1 MSDEIQAPSETDL
14 VEILAAPTPQSVE
27 AWRDEEP
34 GRKIYGTSAFDSV
47 VPSDA
52 FDGAPLPTEKRQ
64 AAVENLRGMLADT
77 GLSPNDAKDLLA
89 RASVV
94 RHEGRSTEEQ
104 LREARKVLTRQF
116 PGDAK
121 NPSQGAELVL
131 TDAAR
136 MLGRDP
142 RLAKFIQAQGLGNDP
157 ETLTMLSRAARS
169 LRTRGR
175 L

>member
-1 MSDEIQAPSETDL
+1 
-14 VEILAAPTPQSVE
+14 
-27 AWRDEEP
+27 
-34 GRKIYGTSAFDSV
+34 
-47 VPSDA
+47 
-52 FDGAPLPTEKRQ
+52 
-64 AAVENLRGMLADT
+64 MLADT

-121 NPSQGAELVL
+121 NPSQGAEMVL

-142 RLAKFIQAQGLGNDP
+142 RLAKFINAQGLGNDP